1 MFFDLICERRSI
13 RRFSQKRVDSES
25 IDRLVEAALRAPSS
39 RGLNPW
45 RFVVV
50 DDPAVLEKIST
61 AKPHGASFLKDAPLG
76 IVVLAD
82 TDKSDVWIEDTS
94 IACIF
99 IQLAAQS
106 LGLAS
111 CWIQIRQRSR
121 DDGQTAGGYIK
132 ALLDVPQNM
141 EVESVIAVGHPAETK
156 QGHDDSTL
164 QREKVFYNRYKQPY
178 K

>member
-1 MFFDLICERRSI
+1 MFFDLIRERRSI
-13 RRFSQKRVDSES
+13 RRFSQKEVDSES

-50 DDPAVLEKIST
+50 DDPALLEKISA

-94 IACIF
+94 IASVF

-106 LGLAS
+106 LGLSS
-111 CWIQIRQRSR
+111 CWIQIRKRNR
-121 DDGQTAGGYIK
+121 DDGRTAGGYIK
-132 ALLDVPQNM
+132 ELLTVPENL

-156 QGHDDSTL
+156 PGHSDSTL
-164 QREKVFYNRYKQPY
+164 QREKVFINRYGQPH